1 VLQFTTFV
9 VIVNNVFCDDIKKQ
23 TNYVG
28 QMETLASRVKAKRK
42 ELKLSQTALAELVGV
57 AQQAIQKVETG
68 KTREPRFIVTLA
80 AALKTTPE
88 YLSGVSASLDNPS
101 PIPVHQIRVEGTS
114 YAGLFKDISLIEDN
128 EHEREFVPGTVDP
141 RYPHAHHYALNVA
154 GDSMNKLFRDGSKV
168 VCAAWGDLGIEVKQG
183 HILHIERRRF
193 ASEIETTLK
202 VYSEQDGKRWLNP
215 NSTNEKHKPIEI
227 NGNEDTEITIKGLVL
242 YELNKMDY

>member
-1 VLQFTTFV
+1 MTQQDVANLFS
-9 VIVNNVFCDDIKKQ
+9 I
-23 TNYVG
+23 
-28 QMETLASRVKAKRK
+28 SRVNITQWESNTTRPDQTKLAK
-42 ELKLSQTALAELVGV
+42 LAEHLGGS
-57 AQQAIQKVETG
+57 IEWFLTG
-68 KTREPRFIVTLA
+68 KGVTA
-80 AALKTTPE
+80 TQE
-88 YLSGVSASLDNPS
+88 QS

-128 EHEREFVPGTVDP
+128 EHEREYVPGTVDP

-183 HILHIERRRF
+183 HVLHIERRRF

-202 VYSEQDGKRWLNP
+202 VYGEQDGKRWLNP

-242 YELNKMDY
+242 YELNKMSY

>member
-1 VLQFTTFV
+1 VTLLAERL
-9 VIVNNVFCDDIKKQ
+9 KKARKEAG
-23 TNYVG
+23 YRS
-28 QMETLASRVKAKRK
+28 ASAAAEALGISYPTYATHENGTRTPKARDLHLYAKRFK
-42 ELKLSQTALAELVGV
+42 V
-57 AQQAIQKVETG
+57 AQSWLLDG
-68 KTREPRFIVTLA
+68 KE
-80 AALKTTPE
+80 
-88 YLSGVSASLDNPS
+88 GSATSDLS

-114 YAGLFKDISLIEDN
+114 YAGLFKDISLIEDD
-128 EHEREFVPGTVDP
+128 EHEREYVPGTVDP

-242 YELNKMDY
+242 YELNKMSY

>member
-1 VLQFTTFV
+1 MTLLAERL
-9 VIVNNVFCDDIKKQ
+9 KKARKEAG
-23 TNYVG
+23 YRS
-28 QMETLASRVKAKRK
+28 ASAAAEALGISYPTYATHENGTRTPKARDLYLYAKRFK
-42 ELKLSQTALAELVGV
+42 V
-57 AQQAIQKVETG
+57 AQSWLLDG
-68 KTREPRFIVTLA
+68 KEGPSDL
-80 AALKTTPE
+80 
-88 YLSGVSASLDNPS
+88 NQS

-128 EHEREFVPGTVDP
+128 EHEREYVPGTVDP

-242 YELNKMDY
+242 YELNKMSY

>member
-1 VLQFTTFV
+1 MSTIAERIIQARIDAGYNKAAPAARAIGVNYQTYIGHEDGSRIPKAEFLEKYAKAFGVTTSWLLNG
-9 VIVNNVFCDDIKKQ
+9 I
-23 TNYVG
+23 
-28 QMETLASRVKAKRK
+28 
-42 ELKLSQTALAELVGV
+42 SQPHQE
-57 AQQAIQKVETG
+57 Q
-68 KTREPRFIVTLA
+68 
-80 AALKTTPE
+80 
-88 YLSGVSASLDNPS
+88 S
-101 PIPVHQIRVEGTS
+101 PIPVQQIRVEGTS

-128 EHEREFVPGTVDP
+128 EHEREYVPGTVDP

-154 GDSMNKLFRDGSKV
+154 GDSMNNLFRDGSKV

-242 YELNKMDY
+242 YELNKMSY

>member
-1 VLQFTTFV
+1 MIEKLMRKW
-9 VIVNNVFCDDIKKQ
+9 IADRI
-23 TNYVG
+23 
-28 QMETLASRVKAKRK
+28 K
-42 ELKLSQTALAELVGV
+42 ELGTSQAKVANEMGLTQSRIAEMVAGRRQLKSTEIADFARALDMPEE
-57 AQQAIQKVETG
+57 QANTFFQTG
-68 KTREPRFIVTLA
+68 RLES
-80 AALKTTPE
+80 
-88 YLSGVSASLDNPS
+88 SGQS